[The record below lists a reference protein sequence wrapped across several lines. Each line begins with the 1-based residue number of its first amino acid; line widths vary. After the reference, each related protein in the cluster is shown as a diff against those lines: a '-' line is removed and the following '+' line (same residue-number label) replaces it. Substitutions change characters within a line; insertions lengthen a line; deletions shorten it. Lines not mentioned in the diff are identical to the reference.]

1 MRRAQILYFY
11 LGEVPF
17 KGALQMKF
25 KLYVLSL
32 LTLGLATLSSC
43 APSGGGDD
51 DETLKGFQ
59 GSSYYQDDTGYEL
72 DEDSYDFQ

>member
-1 MRRAQILYFY
+1 
-11 LGEVPF
+11 
-17 KGALQMKF
+17 MKF

-43 APSGGGDD
+43 APSSGGDD
-51 DETLKGFQ
+51 DETVKGFS

-72 DEDSYDFQ
+72 EEDSYELQ